1 MRFDRRLLGAAAL
14 ACSAAGSLGAQAR
27 WSLVETLRIGSEE
40 DGPYLFSDIRGI
52 AVGERGSIFVLDFK
66 SQEIRL
72 FDAQGKFVKRVA
84 RQGAG
89 PGEIRNANGML
100 IAPDGRIWV
109 NDPHNVRYSVFTPG
123 GEYATQY
130 AAVRW
135 GYGYLWEGVFDRSGT
150 LIEIVSV
157 RPTGAT
163 SSTPKAKRVR
173 PDGSVAD
180 TIPLPMCE
188 LRGAKVE
195 EASFA
200 GRSTGRS
207 FFMSVP
213 YLPRPVMAWDPR
225 GFVWCSSRDRY
236 EVLQLRLVGGDTVL
250 RITAPSQ
257 PVPVTDAER
266 QAAIEP
272 IRKAYRDIGQPEPD
286 YDRIPRVKPAI
297 DNIDVDNS
305 GRLWVRRVTRDPVN
319 TTFDVWD
326 DRGRMVA
333 AVAAPWRVA
342 AHYRPLIRG
351 DTMYTIVTDENDVP
365 VVVRAVIR
373 R

>member
-1 MRFDRRLLGAAAL
+1 MRFRGWLLYTAAL
-14 ACSAAGSLGAQAR
+14 ACGAAASLGAQAR

-84 RQGAG
+84 RRGAG

-100 IAPDGRIWV
+100 VAPDGRVWV
-109 NDPHNVRYSVFTPG
+109 NDPNNVRYSVFTPA
-123 GEYATQY
+123 GEYATKY
-130 AAVRW
+130 GAVRW
-135 GYGYLWEGVFDRSGT
+135 GFSYLWDGVFDRSGT
-150 LIEIVSV
+150 LIEFVSV

-163 SSTPKAKRVR
+163 RSTAKAKRVR
-173 PDGSVAD
+173 ANGTVMD
-180 TIPLPMCE
+180 TIPLPGCE
-188 LRGAKVE
+188 LRGAKPE

-200 GRSTGRS
+200 GRSTGQN

-272 IRKAYRDIGQPEPD
+272 IRKAYKDIGQPEPD
-286 YDRIPRVKPAI
+286 YNRIPRVKPAI

-305 GRLWVRRVTRDPVN
+305 GRLWVRRVIPDTTR
-319 TTFDVWD
+319 TTFDLWD

-333 AVAAPWRVA
+333 TVVAPWRVA
-342 AHYRPLIRG
+342 SYSRPLIRG
-351 DTMYTIVTDENDVP
+351 DTLYTIVTDENDVP
-365 VVVRAVIR
+365 FVVRAVIKR
-373 R
+373 